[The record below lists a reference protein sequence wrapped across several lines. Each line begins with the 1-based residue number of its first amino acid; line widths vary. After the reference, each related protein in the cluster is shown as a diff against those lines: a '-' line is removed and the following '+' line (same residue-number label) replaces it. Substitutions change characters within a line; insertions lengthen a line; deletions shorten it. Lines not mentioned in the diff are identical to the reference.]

1 MLYKYFIAFL
11 FFCSSIIF
19 QTITSPTIEAKENS
33 SKLLNFSDRTCTL
46 TGHEGES
53 AQVILTLE
61 NQYDCGPNRISKN
74 TNYLWFIADIEDL
87 QTHLKEPVLRFRS
100 ARHGA
105 VTIYRIFD
113 NGAIVMQKFEIDDL
127 DDNWRSAYAIG
138 VELVDDQRRKPVQ
151 IIIGVKDPWDP
162 QNWFDLEIL
171 EKEDD
176 IRLDQQSREISA
188 LITGILLAPL
198 LLNLVFYATIQK
210 RFIVFH
216 TIMTFAVFINHVSW
230 TGQIF
235 NIFSSATT
243 VDRSTISHIALSVVA
258 FGGLM
263 LIRSMCDPQKL
274 GNVARS
280 ALLIAS
286 SSCVIITIC
295 VMIFAS
301 SLALLGSQ
309 IFHISIA
316 ITVLIGI
323 ISLIYASL
331 RGDKIAMLQ
340 LLGMTPAMI
349 IGMLR
354 ISRALGWVDY
364 VPILDLGFNFAVL
377 TEVLVTSMIVAS
389 LATNLRKD
397 HDAAIKESEMLGN
410 LASTDHLT
418 QILNR
423 RGFMERYNNSAVQS
437 GKHSTQR
444 TLMILDIDNFKQIND
459 KFGHDAGDMVLI
471 QIAEVI
477 KRACRTNDIYA
488 RHGGEEFI
496 LMTSSHQS
504 GAIDAFAN
512 QLLKSIANH
521 QFKDEK
527 RILGQ
532 ITVSIGIIPM
542 DIEQAYDFNI
552 YYRAADQALYAAK
565 NAGRNQIAYGKLP
578 SIKNEVSNPRN
589 DNKKGGNTPI
599 PTL

>member
-1 MLYKYFIAFL
+1 
-11 FFCSSIIF
+11 
-19 QTITSPTIEAKENS
+19 
-33 SKLLNFSDRTCTL
+33 
-46 TGHEGES
+46 
-53 AQVILTLE
+53 
-61 NQYDCGPNRISKN
+61 
-74 TNYLWFIADIEDL
+74 
-87 QTHLKEPVLRFRS
+87 
-100 ARHGA
+100 
-105 VTIYRIFD
+105 
-113 NGAIVMQKFEIDDL
+113 MQKFEIDDL

-316 ITVLIGI
+316 ITVLIGV

-340 LLGMTPAMI
+340 LLGMAPAMI

-397 HDAAIKESEMLGN
+397 HDAAIK
-410 LASTDHLT
+410 ASTDHLT

-423 RGFMERYNNSAVQS
+423 RGFMEQYDKMIDQS
-437 GKHSTQR
+437 TKQKIQH
-444 TLMILDIDNFKQIND
+444 TLMILDIDNFKQVND
-459 KFGHDAGDMVLI
+459 KYGHDAGDIVLV
-471 QIAEVI
+471 QIAQLL
-477 KRACRTNDIYA
+477 KTACHIDDIYA
-488 RHGGEEFI
+488 RLGGEEFI
-496 LMTSSHQS
+496 LVISSHQS
-504 GAIDAFAN
+504 ANIEAFAN
-512 QLLKSIANH
+512 QLRKTISNH
-521 QFKDEK
+521 QFKDGDL
-527 RILGQ
+527 ILDQ
-532 ITVSIGIIPM
+532 ITVSIGIAPM
-542 DIEQAYDFNI
+542 DIEQVNDFNI
-552 YYRAADQALYAAK
+552 YYRTADIALYKAK
-565 NAGRNQIAYGKLP
+565 DTGRNQVAFGTLP
-578 SIKNEVSNPRN
+578 KIRNEIS
-589 DNKKGGNTPI
+589 DSNKKGVDTVI
-599 PTL
+599 PSSL